1 MVYLQRIILYLLFS
15 RPDLLKSDGIAS
27 VEANAPSS
35 SPISGSPKIST
46 GGKSRYRS
54 KPRHRR
60 GNSKGSHSDF
70 MGISKS
76 QDSPSQA
83 THLSPASLLFTPPNP
98 RQDPVQ
104 PVISRNQTLNMHG
117 QNIAN
122 CANNLRY
129 FGPAAALRSPLSCHA
144 QRCMSGSSPDLLSS
158 TLEADSR
165 LQTENNWEACQED
178 SCLNC
183 AEASSRPS
191 LNPESWENSRS
202 ENPELRNS
210 ERNPPES
217 PRHNLMQEGTQIPMT
232 GLDHLPIIRA
242 AVGVSSLTIPTP
254 PALPRRIRTL
264 RKVIPTHFYS
274 YDDNSKFNHIYK

>member
-1 MVYLQRIILYLLFS
+1 M
-15 RPDLLKSDGIAS
+15 
-27 VEANAPSS
+27 EANAPSS
-35 SPISGSPKIST
+35 SPISGSPKISS

-60 GNSKGSHSDF
+60 GNSKGSHGDF
-70 MGISKS
+70 IGISKN

-83 THLSPASLLFTPPNP
+83 ARHLSPASPPFTPPSP
-98 RQDPVQ
+98 RNDPVQ
-104 PVISRNQTLNMHG
+104 SVLSRNQTLNMHG

-165 LQTENNWEACQED
+165 LQTENWEPCQQD
-178 SCLNC
+178 SYNSCLNC
-183 AEASSRPS
+183 AEASSQPILS
-191 LNPESWENSRS
+191 PESWENSTS

-217 PRHNLMQEGTQIPMT
+217 PRHNHMQEGSQTLMT
-232 GLDHLPIIRA
+232 GLDQLPIIRA

-264 RKVIPTHFYS
+264 RKVIPTHFV
-274 YDDNSKFNHIYK
+274 HIIVTIVI